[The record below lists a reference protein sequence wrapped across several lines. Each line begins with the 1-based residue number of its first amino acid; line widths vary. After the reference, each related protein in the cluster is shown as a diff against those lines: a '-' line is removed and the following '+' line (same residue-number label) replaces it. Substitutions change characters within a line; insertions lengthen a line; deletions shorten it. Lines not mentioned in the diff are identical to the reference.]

1 MKHLP
6 RLLVSSVVRG
16 SRQGDSHGGLYLVD
30 MASGGFEQVLDWN
43 TCDIN
48 WEGRGADRGLRG
60 IAFHG
65 DTILVAASDEL
76 FQLDRDFRIIASWRN
91 KYLKHCHEICIFDR
105 HLYVTSTGFDSLL
118 RFDLAAQRFDSGIH
132 IFPKGTALG
141 ARVFDPKAED
151 GPAPGITFHINN
163 VHVDPSGIHFSG
175 RRLNALVRL
184 NSKGLTA
191 IARLP
196 QGTHNA
202 RPFRDGVLFNNTEAD
217 TLDYVTPLRQI
228 AIPVPRHDSASL
240 SNTQMD
246 ETGLARQAFGRGLC
260 ILDETHVAAGS
271 SPTTIAI
278 HDLAG
283 QRITHQFTLTRD
295 VRNAAHGLAL
305 WPY

>member
-1 MKHLP
+1 VRHLP

-65 DTILVAASDEL
+65 DRILVAASDEL
-76 FQLDRDFRIIASWRN
+76 FQLDREFRITASWRN
-91 KYLKHCHEICIFDR
+91 PYLKHCHEICIFDR

-118 RFDLAAQRFDSGIH
+118 RFDLATQRFDSGIH
-132 IFPKGTALG
+132 IFPNGTALG
-141 ARVFDPKAED
+141 ARVFDPQAVG
-151 GPAPGITFHINN
+151 GPAPGITLHINN

-175 RRLNALVRL
+175 RHLNALVRL
-184 NSKGLTA
+184 SSKGLTA

-217 TLDYVTPLRQI
+217 TLDYVTTLRHI
-228 AIPVPRHDSASL
+228 AIPVPRHDSTSL

-278 HDLAG
+278 YDLAG
-283 QRITHQFTLTRD
+283 QYITHQLTLTRD
-295 VRNAAHGLAL
+295 VRNAAHGLARC
-305 WPY
+305 PY

>member
-1 MKHLP
+1 VRHLP

-65 DTILVAASDEL
+65 DRILVAASDEL
-76 FQLDRDFRIIASWRN
+76 FQLDREFRITASWRN
-91 KYLKHCHEICIFDR
+91 PYLKHCHEICIFDR

-118 RFDLAAQRFDSGIH
+118 RFDLATQRFDSGIH
-132 IFPKGTALG
+132 IFPNGTALG
-141 ARVFDPKAED
+141 ARVFDPQAVG
-151 GPAPGITFHINN
+151 GPAPGITLHINN

-175 RRLNALVRL
+175 RQLNALVRL
-184 NSKGLTA
+184 SSKGLTA

-217 TLDYVTPLRQI
+217 TLDYVTTLRHI
-228 AIPVPRHDSASL
+228 AIPVPRHDSTSL

-260 ILDETHVAAGS
+260 ILDETHAAAGS

-278 HDLAG
+278 YDLAG
-283 QRITHQFTLTRD
+283 QYITHQLTLTRD
-295 VRNAAHGLAL
+295 VRNAAHGLARC
-305 WPY
+305 PY

>member
-141 ARVFDPKAED
+141 ARVFDPQAED

>member
-1 MKHLP
+1 VRHLP

-30 MASGGFEQVLDWN
+30 MAKGGFEQVLDWN

-76 FQLDRDFRIIASWRN
+76 FQLDREFRITASWRN
-91 KYLKHCHEICIFDR
+91 PYLKHCHEICIFDR
-105 HLYVTSTGFDSLL
+105 HLYVTSTGFDTLL
-118 RFDLAAQRFDSGIH
+118 RFDLATQRFDSGIH
-132 IFPKGTALG
+132 VFPKGTALG
-141 ARVFDPKAED
+141 ARVFDPQVEG
-151 GPAPGITFHINN
+151 GPDAGITFHINN
-163 VHVDPSGIHFSG
+163 IHVDPSGIHFSG

-184 NSKGLTA
+184 NSKGLKA

-217 TLDYVTPLRQI
+217 TLDYVTPLRHI
-228 AIPVPRHDSASL
+228 SIPVPRYDSASL
-240 SNTQMD
+240 SSTQMD

-283 QRITHQFTLTRD
+283 QCITHELTLTRD
-295 VRNAAHGLAL
+295 VRNAAHGVAL